1 MGKNACEFDTP
12 IVLGLGPKGEV
23 VDASGVVAAAAGVV
37 VTAAFEG
44 RGPM

>member
-12 IVLGLGPKGEV
+12 IVLGLGLKGE
-23 VDASGVVAAAAGVV
+23 VAAAAGVV

-44 RGPM
+44 WGTM